1 MGSGR
6 DHPRGEVEGT
16 GHLSWKKSW
25 SVPSRI
31 VPTSGIAAFLHALEV
46 VRNLCGMEP
55 TLKGK
60 ILAVDLASFRFDLIE
75 LSPVV

>member
-1 MGSGR
+1 LWPASGGSGLR
-6 DHPRGEVEGT
+6 REIQV
-16 GHLSWKKSW
+16 
-25 SVPSRI
+25 I
-31 VPTSGIAAFLHALEV
+31 VPTSGIVAFLQALEV
-46 VRNLCGMEP
+46 VRNFCGMES